1 MLIRTHI
8 GVSLDGFITDA
19 NGLPA
24 WDAMENFGPGAYGHD
39 EFTAGCSAVVIGRT
53 TFDQG
58 WPFWTQ
64 GDWPYAGKTVY
75 VLTSRPLSERAPEF
89 KVVPSN
95 GGVPELLARLRSEVT
110 SGDTHLLG
118 GAATIKAFMD
128 LGALDLLGMV
138 LLPVRLGSGIP
149 LLPTTPVAF
158 SNEAWEHS
166 LANPSGQLPGS
177 RLNLERHRVHPDGAI
192 ELFYSFPR

>member
-1 MLIRTHI
+1 MLIRTHV

-24 WDAMENFGPGAYGHD
+24 WDAMETWGPGTHGHN
-39 EFTAGCSAVVIGRT
+39 EFTAGCTAVVIGRT
-53 TFDQG
+53 SFDQG

-75 VLTSRPLSERAPEF
+75 VLTTRPLPETPPEL
-89 KVVPSN
+89 KITPSN
-95 GGVPELLARLRSEVT
+95 GGAPELLARLRSEVT

-118 GAATIKAFMD
+118 GAAAIKAFMD
-128 LGALDLLGMV
+128 IGALDLLGLV

-149 LLPTTPVAF
+149 LLPITPVSF

-177 RLNLERHRVHPDGAI
+177 RLNLERHKVYPDGAI
-192 ELFYSFPR
+192 ELFYSFPH